1 MRVISSALA
10 AELASG
16 TTTLCRCWK
25 ALRRDGVVFGFTDHD
40 RDLTFGSIT
49 FQAQTGLEAS
59 EAESALGLAVGG
71 GEVSGALVA
80 DAISEGDIASGLW
93 DGAALETWLVDWR
106 DVTRRLLLDTGQIGD
121 ISRRGESFTAEI
133 RSLAHLFDQEQGR
146 RYQALCSAELGDTRC
161 TVSLN
166 AASRRLVT
174 AVASVVDPSTLSI
187 LSAPAFSVG
196 VFAGGTAQWIGG
208 ANDGVRLSIM
218 SHARVGNQ
226 EVIALWGPPAQ
237 GLFAGQSITLTVGC
251 DKRFQTCCSRF
262 NNGQNFRGF
271 PHIPGNDFAMGY
283 VRQGEAGL
291 DGSALVA

>member
-1 MRVISSALA
+1 MRIIPPDLA

-16 TTTLCRCWK
+16 TTTFCRCWK
-25 ALRRDGVVFGFTDHD
+25 AIRRDGVAFGFTDHD
-40 RDLTFGSIT
+40 RDLTFNSIT
-49 FQAQTGLEAS
+49 FQAQSGLEAS

-80 DAISEGDIASGLW
+80 DAIREEDIAAGLW
-93 DGAALETWLVDWR
+93 DGAAIETWLVDWR

-161 TVSLN
+161 TVALN
-166 AASRRLVT
+166 AASRRV
-174 AVASVVDPSTLSI
+174 VVQIISVVDPSS
-187 LSAPAFSVG
+187 FSVALLTAFG
-196 VFAGGTAQWIGG
+196 VGAFTGGTVKRIGG
-208 ANDGVRLSIM
+208 IGDGLSLPIM
-218 SHARVGNQ
+218 SHTRVGNQ
-226 EVIALWGPPAQ
+226 DVIALWAPPAQ
-237 GLFAGQSITLTVGC
+237 ALTPGQSVALTVGC
-251 DKRFQTCCSRF
+251 DKRFETCCNRF

-283 VRQGEAGL
+283 ARQGEVGL
-291 DGSALVA
+291 DGSALIP